1 MSEKAKQSKFE
12 KNALALLDDKNDVK
26 LANRSYRK
34 AVSAVEVQIAQLN
47 SKKVEM
53 EANIDEATDAVEAAQ
68 FNMEFELSYYDT
80 ACSTLED
87 YKEQLEDINA
97 TLENRADLLKSW
109 K

>member
-12 KNALALLDDKNDVK
+12 KKALALLDDKNDVK

-53 EANIDEATDAVEAAQ
+53 EANIDEATESVEASQ
-68 FNMEFELSYYDT
+68 FNLEFDLSSYDN
-80 ACSTLED
+80 ACSNLES
-87 YKEQLEDINA
+87 YQEQLEDINA
-97 TLENRADLLKSW
+97 TLENRVKLLKSW
-109 K
+109 I

>member
-1 MSEKAKQSKFE
+1 MSEKTKQSKFE

-34 AVSAVEVQIAQLN
+34 AVSTIDVQIAQLN

-53 EANIDEATDAVEAAQ
+53 EGKIDEATDVVFASQ
-68 FNMEFELSYYDT
+68 FNLNFDLKTYDNAVSNLT
-80 ACSTLED
+80 N
-87 YKEQLEDINA
+87 YKEQLEDIEA
-97 TLENRADLLKSW
+97 TLENRVDMLISW